1 LGGIESGP
9 IVDKPY
15 WSQRVTDVVRS
26 RFVWLLVLFVA
37 QTLTGTVLQHFQA
50 QLQAVVELTFFIP
63 LLIGTGGNAGSQT
76 VTAVIRALALGEV
89 GRRDALRV
97 LARELVS
104 GALLGLLLAAVAFLR
119 VAVWGVGLD
128 LAVVV
133 SVTVFFVCM
142 WANTVGALVPILAD
156 ALGIDPTVMSAP
168 LISTLVDATG
178 LLIYLTVAVL
188 VLQQI

>member
-1 LGGIESGP
+1 
-9 IVDKPY
+9 
-15 WSQRVTDVVRS
+15 
-26 RFVWLLVLFVA
+26 
-37 QTLTGTVLQHFQA
+37 
-50 QLQAVVELTFFIP
+50 
-63 LLIGTGGNAGSQT
+63 
-76 VTAVIRALALGEV
+76 V